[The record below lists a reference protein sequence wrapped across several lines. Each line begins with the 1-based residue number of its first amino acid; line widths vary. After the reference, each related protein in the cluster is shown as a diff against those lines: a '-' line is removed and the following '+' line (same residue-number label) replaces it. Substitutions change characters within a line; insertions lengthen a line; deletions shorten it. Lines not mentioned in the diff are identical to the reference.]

1 MPAQHRRARRETLH
15 AAQANPCRSMTHA
28 RQAYLILT
36 DAQHLVW
43 RLLTLPFRPC
53 HHPRSG
59 CSPAFRAATFAGI
72 GDGRSGLGDE
82 MSRLAIACCA
92 LFVLVFT
99 GGLNPEPK
107 HEGLLLVSLTLL
119 IYMAAF
125 SVTKAKKKQK
135 S

>member
-1 MPAQHRRARRETLH
+1 
-15 AAQANPCRSMTHA
+15 
-28 RQAYLILT
+28 
-36 DAQHLVW
+36 
-43 RLLTLPFRPC
+43 
-53 HHPRSG
+53 
-59 CSPAFRAATFAGI
+59 
-72 GDGRSGLGDE
+72 